1 MPYVTPA
8 QLADKPGAAE
18 LAQVATAEHLALV
31 DSDLLDAT
39 LRGADRSDW
48 TAEEIAAADAVLA
61 RIEAII
67 AEVDETIDAHLAR
80 RVSTLPVSPVP
91 KVLLSI
97 ARSFVRY
104 ELHKDAADSEHPVV
118 RDYKDKRR
126 LLEAIAK
133 GDVTL
138 GIEDPTAE
146 ARAEGLI
153 HTSSRERIFTRRTLD
168 GL

>member
-1 MPYVTPA
+1 MYVTPA
-8 QLADKPGAAE
+8 QLAEKPGANE
-18 LAQVATAEHLALV
+18 LAQVATAEHLAVV
-31 DSDLLDAT
+31 DSGLLDAT
-39 LRGADRSDW
+39 LRGTDRSDW
-48 TAEEIAAADAVLA
+48 TVDEQAAADAVLA
-61 RIEAII
+61 RITEII
-67 AEVDETIDAHLAR
+67 AEVDETIDGYLAK
-80 RVSTLPVSPVP
+80 RVSTLPLSPVP

-104 ELHKDAADSEHPVV
+104 ELHKDAADREHPVV
-118 RDYKDKRR
+118 RDYQDKRR

-153 HTSSRERIFTRRTLD
+153 HTSSRARIFTRESLD